1 MQDSQFACNGSITSN
16 WRPDNGLNQ
25 HLASHHT
32 DRPRARAGRWLLR
45 AGRWLLRAAPRHG
58 SGTLRDCANFR
69 QLCLELGLAI
79 SIGRS
84 SQVEHCPAGPLRS
97 SHSASAAGAAR
108 LNSKTCGDRGAD
120 S

>member
-79 SIGRS
+79 SLKIFTGRTLPRRT
-84 SQVEHCPAGPLRS
+84 SQIFTFGIRCWRGSAQQQNLRRQ
-97 SHSASAAGAAR
+97 G
-108 LNSKTCGDRGAD
+108 G
-120 S
+120 